1 MKQTKI
7 VASISDLR
15 CEQDFI
21 RKLFLAGMNVV
32 RINTAHATPEGIK
45 KVVDNVR
52 AVSAHLAIMID
63 TKGPEVRTTG
73 TAAPISYK
81 AGDVVKIFGRP
92 NMDTTHDIINVS
104 YINITQDVKVGDHL
118 LFDDGA
124 IDMLVIENSG
134 PMLVA
139 QVQND
144 GILGSHKSVN
154 IPGEHIELP
163 ALTEKDI
170 RNINLAIERLIV
182 IGIYQ
187 YVIQSAFNSS
197 PSTSCCSSECYIF
210 EQAHQAII
218 GLFFDFS
225 HNLTL

>member
-1 MKQTKI
+1 
-7 VASISDLR
+7 
-15 CEQDFI
+15 
-21 RKLFLAGMNVV
+21 
-32 RINTAHATPEGIK
+32 
-45 KVVDNVR
+45 
-52 AVSAHLAIMID
+52 MID

-81 AGDVVKIFGRP
+81 VGDVVKIFGRP

-170 RNINLAIERLIV
+170 RNINLAIDLDVDFIAHSFVRNAADINAVQDILANFSRLILL
-182 IGIYQ
+182 
-187 YVIQSAFNSS
+187 
-197 PSTSCCSSECYIF
+197 E
-210 EQAHQAII
+210 
-218 GLFFDFS
+218 LDFFPY
-225 HNLTL
+225 

>member
-1 MKQTKI
+1 
-7 VASISDLR
+7 
-15 CEQDFI
+15 
-21 RKLFLAGMNVV
+21 
-32 RINTAHATPEGIK
+32 
-45 KVVDNVR
+45 
-52 AVSAHLAIMID
+52 
-63 TKGPEVRTTG
+63 
-73 TAAPISYK
+73 
-81 AGDVVKIFGRP
+81 
-92 NMDTTHDIINVS
+92 MDTTHDIINVS

-170 RNINLAIERLIV
+170 RNINLAIDLDVDFIAHSFVRNAADIKAVQDILD
-182 IGIYQ
+182 
-187 YVIQSAFNSS
+187 ARNSD
-197 PSTSCCSSECYIF
+197 IK
-210 EQAHQAII
+210 II
-218 GLFFDFS
+218 SKIENQGR
-225 HNLTL
+225 